1 MPPMA
6 VFLQIFSLFL
16 VMAAGWGFT
25 RLGYLDKE
33 GVRGISNLILK
44 LTLPCLIVV
53 SLQKPFSR
61 ELLSVSLMTLGAATV
76 YYMAAIALSLLAV
89 RLLGT
94 PQRQRGALTFALA
107 FSNCAFVGFPVVASI
122 RSGDAL
128 FILSIHNVLF
138 NLLAFTAGV
147 RIMEGKTGRGMDLMK
162 ILNVN
167 VLATAAGF
175 ALFLLSVPLPAA
187 LRSPLESLG
196 SLTTPLAMI
205 VTGSMLARTS
215 LKTAVG
221 DWRVFA
227 VSALRLALWPLLAWA
242 ALRAFRVGP
251 DLSAITVIV
260 AGMPA
265 ASNTGIIAEIYGG
278 DTETASSA
286 VFVSTLLSVLTIPL
300 LAMFLG

>member
-1 MPPMA
+1 MA